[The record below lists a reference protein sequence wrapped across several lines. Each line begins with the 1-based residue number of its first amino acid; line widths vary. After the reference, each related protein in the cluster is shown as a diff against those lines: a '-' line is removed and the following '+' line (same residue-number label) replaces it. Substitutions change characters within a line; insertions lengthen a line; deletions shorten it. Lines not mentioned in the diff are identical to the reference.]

1 MKNEGIRYHHY
12 DSAEIKL
19 YDYVGILITGIAVEV
34 DTT

>member
-12 DSAEIKL
+12 DSAEIKSS
-19 YDYVGILITGIAVEV
+19 DYADKIVPCITVEV